1 MKTLVWDSSFKRA
14 FKRLIRKNPQLKNK
28 IFAVLELLIENPYN
42 PTLKA
47 HKLKGQP
54 FPAFER
60 RGLRLTAFRGQLNGL
75 WACWVEYDCRIIYTF
90 QSNDDSEE
98 ELILLI
104 DIGTHDEVY

>member
-1 MKTLVWDSSFKRA
+1 MKTLVWDSSFERA

-47 HKLKGQP
+47 HKLK
-54 FPAFER
+54 
-60 RGLRLTAFRGQLNGL
+60 GQLNGL